1 MFSKSLSLV
10 LAAVALSACSSAQPK
25 VIQASANNKDIV
37 IQQGMA
43 TQIEMPDGG
52 RVASVVV
59 GNKDLVAAEHEG
71 DVVTVSGKGG
81 EGETNMII
89 RSREG
94 SDTKVYQ
101 YRVIVQKP

>member
-1 MFSKSLSLV
+1 MFSKFSSLV
-10 LAAVALSACSSAQPK
+10 LAAALLAACSTAHPK
-25 VIQASANNKDIV
+25 IIQANANNPDV
-37 IQQGMA
+37 EIQPGMA

-59 GNKDLVAAEHEG
+59 GNKDLVSAEHEG

-89 RSREG
+89 RSREDG
-94 SDTKVYQ
+94 DTKVYQ
-101 YRVIVQKP
+101 YRVIVRK